1 MKWLAPDGVAAA
13 LLVGAAVWWGLGWPG
28 LVPLSA
34 FLISGS
40 LLARLA
46 GGRDARR
53 TATQV
58 LANGGIA
65 ALAAALGVWPAAM
78 GAIAAAGADTW
89 ATEIGSFSQHPP
101 RSIRTGAA
109 VPPGQSGGVT
119 ALGTAGGVAGALA
132 MAACAALVRPG
143 VGSRIVVL
151 TASGT
156 IGMLVDSLLGATAQ
170 ALYECPVCGRRCER
184 PSDACHGDAR
194 LVRGWRWLDNDG
206 VNFACTVAG
215 SCAAALL
222 TL

>member
-1 MKWLAPDGVAAA
+1 MLAPDGVAAA

-89 ATEIGSFSQHPP
+89 ATEIGSFSTSE
-101 RSIRTGAA
+101 SIFSI
-109 VPPGQSGGVT
+109 PGCC
-119 ALGTAGGVAGALA
+119 
-132 MAACAALVRPG
+132 M
-143 VGSRIVVL
+143 
-151 TASGT
+151 
-156 IGMLVDSLLGATAQ
+156 
-170 ALYECPVCGRRCER
+170 
-184 PSDACHGDAR
+184 
-194 LVRGWRWLDNDG
+194 
-206 VNFACTVAG
+206 
-215 SCAAALL
+215 
-222 TL
+222 